1 MHTNILWFDYLLKGN
16 ESFEV
21 FAQLLIL
28 LGLSFFLLSF
38 SLKGDNDVI
47 LVAAFLASPYG
58 IPEAY

>member
-1 MHTNILWFDYLLKGN
+1 MHTNISWLEYLLR
-16 ESFEV
+16 EWSFSEV

-28 LGLSFFLLSF
+28 LGLPFFPLSF
-38 SLKGDNDVI
+38 SSKGDNDVI